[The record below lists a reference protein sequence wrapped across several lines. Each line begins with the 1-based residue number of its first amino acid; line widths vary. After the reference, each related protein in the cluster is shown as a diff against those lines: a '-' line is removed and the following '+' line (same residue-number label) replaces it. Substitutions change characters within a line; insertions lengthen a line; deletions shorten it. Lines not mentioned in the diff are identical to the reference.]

1 MIKYRVFK
9 DQKSV
14 QAQLAENSLRHCI
27 MQGVNFERGFAD
39 WSKVDC
45 QGAVFIG
52 CSFEPIDEELVLRR
66 TGALVIP
73 RISGLP
79 YDPFRTTLYTPAE
92 LMAGYDPLKGGFDAS
107 FDAKVY
113 KHFKDHGG
121 HDADILEALA
131 QRIHDFSIDTAIK
144 ELLAVIPETG
154 LPSRKAVGVMGGHR
168 VQRDEDSYRKTVE
181 MAALMTR
188 EGYFIVSGGGPG
200 IMEAANV
207 GAYLA
212 NAGPDSIDR
221 AIDIL
226 AKVPNFALDN
236 GGLSPGYI
244 TQAQAVLQQFPKGEE
259 SLAIPTWFYGHEPVN
274 LFASHIG
281 KYFSNSIREDGL
293 LSICV
298 YGIIYSPGAAATTQE
313 VFADAAQNHYG
324 TFDYYSP
331 MTFLG
336 SSHYLQSQIYSCL
349 TQQAA
354 GNTYAQLITISDE
367 PAKLLKFFQDH
378 PPIPTEQQVKKL
390 AERTKN
396 SASGSEAGVLPEAD

>member
-9 DQKSV
+9 DKNSV
-14 QAQLAENSLRHCI
+14 RAEIADGSLQHSI
-27 MQGVNFERGFAD
+27 MQGIDFGADFAD
-39 WSKVDC
+39 WEQVDC
-45 QGAVFIG
+45 QGTVFIG
-52 CSFEPIDEELVLRR
+52 CSFEPLEIELLVRR
-66 TGALVIP
+66 NGALVIP

-92 LMAGYDPLKGGFDAS
+92 LMAGYDVKTGFDGT
-107 FDAKVY
+107 FDARVY

-121 HDADILEALA
+121 HDADILEALT

-168 VQRDEDSYRKTVE
+168 VRRDEEAYRKTVE

-212 NAGPDSIDR
+212 NAGPDAIDR
-221 AIDIL
+221 AIEIL
-226 AKVPNFALDN
+226 AKVPNFAQDD

-244 TQAQAVLQQFPKGEE
+244 TQAQAVLKEFPKGEE

-274 LFASHIG
+274 LFASQIG

-336 SSHYLQSQIYSCL
+336 TTHYLQSQIYSCL

-354 GNTYAQLITISDE
+354 GNTYAQMITISDE
-367 PAKLLKFFQDH
+367 PAKLLKFFKDH
-378 PPIPTEQQVKKL
+378 PPIPTPQQVKKL
-390 AERTKN
+390 QERTKK
-396 SASGSEAGVLPEAD
+396 

>member
-1 MIKYRVFK
+1 MIKYSVFK
-9 DQKSV
+9 DRKSA
-14 QAQLAENSLRHCI
+14 QAQLADGSVRHCI
-27 MQGVNFERGFAD
+27 MQGVNFGRDFAD

-52 CSFEPIDEELVLRR
+52 CSFDPLDDELTVRR
-66 TGALVIP
+66 NGALVIP

-79 YDPFRTTLYTPAE
+79 YDPFRTTLYTPSE
-92 LMAGYDPLKGGFDAS
+92 LMDGYSFEAGFEGT

-113 KHFKDHGG
+113 KHFQDHGA

-131 QRIHDFSIDTAIK
+131 QRIHDFSIDSAIK
-144 ELLAVIPETG
+144 ELLTIIPETG

-168 VQRDEDSYRKTVE
+168 VRRDEDSYRKTVE

-212 NAGPDSIDR
+212 RCGPDAIDR
-221 AIDIL
+221 AIEIL
-226 AKVPNFALDN
+226 AKVPNFALDH
-236 GGLSPGYI
+236 GGLNPGYI
-244 TQAQAVLQQFPKGEE
+244 TQAQAVLKEFPQGDE

-293 LSICV
+293 LAICV

-336 SSHYLQSQIYSCL
+336 SSHYLQTQIYSCL

-367 PAKLLKFFQDH
+367 PAKLLKFFKDH
-378 PPIPTEQQVKKL
+378 PPIPTAQQVKKL
-390 AERTKN
+390 KERAKN
-396 SASGSEAGVLPEAD
+396 NASGSEAGVLPEAD